1 MVPSKFHYVKNMRLR
16 KVSKLLIAMCAIL
29 VLSVSMPSCGTMHS
43 YWGVEHEYEFPEE
56 CTVTVIINRNIRNI
70 NTRNLKNTTIVTDD
84 MWSVG

>member
-43 YWGVEHEYEFPEE
+43 YWGVEHEYEFPDG
-56 CTVTVIINRNIRNI
+56 VYGQGHYKPKHKKHKHKKPKKHHHRH
-70 NTRNLKNTTIVTDD
+70 
-84 MWSVG
+84 

>member
-29 VLSVSMPSCGTMHS
+29 VRYLCRRAAPCTAIGESNMNMSSLT
-43 YWGVEHEYEFPEE
+43 E